1 MNLLLYCDEYCYHYN
16 GNFYIESF
24 GLLLIKRYLAVYEKV
39 KVPLRV
45 KEVSSLQELGKNNC
59 LIDDVRIEIISLP
72 YGIGANAFVK
82 HYFGIKKALRGVCNN
97 VDLAILRIP
106 SIYSFS
112 ILDEVKK
119 HDVPFAVEIVFD
131 CHDGYISSKS
141 LVEKLSWRYMHLK
154 QQIACKNA
162 IGISCVTEEYLQR
175 RYSNPSS
182 QVIKANYSSIELPES
197 FFFQARPY
205 PKTKLFNIVHIAYQV
220 AFNSRKGHNQLI
232 EALSLVRGRGF
243 NVAVTFV
250 GGDYNDGISK
260 LKDFAKKHNVEN
272 HVLFTGFLSR
282 PELRELLKKS
292 DLAVLPT
299 KAEGLPRVVIEAMA
313 MGLPCISSNVSGN
326 PELLD
331 AEYLL
336 DYSDVNGLADAI
348 IRIVSNPEEYE
359 AVSKS
364 NFDRSWKYEA
374 SRLNAVRNSFYTELK
389 KKINNGEV

>member
-1 MNLLLYCDEYCYHYN
+1 MNLLLYCDEYCYRYK

-24 GLLLIKRYLAVYEKV
+24 GLLLIKRYLAVFDRV
-39 KVPLRV
+39 IVPLRV
-45 KEVSSLQELGKNNC
+45 KEVISQQELGKNNC

-72 YGIGANAFVK
+72 YGIGAKAFVK
-82 HYFGIKKALRGVCNN
+82 HYFGIKKALKGVCDN

-131 CHDGYISSKS
+131 CHDGYLSSKTI
-141 LVEKLSWRYMHLK
+141 VEKLSWKYMHFK
-154 QQIACKNA
+154 QQSACKNA

-175 RYSNPSS
+175 RYSNPSP

-197 FFFQARPY
+197 FFFQPRTY
-205 PKTKLFNIVHIAYQV
+205 PKTELFNIVHIAYQV

-232 EALSLVRGRGF
+232 EALSLVRKRGF

-260 LKDFAKKHNVEN
+260 LKDFAKKYKVEN
-272 HVLFTGFLSR
+272 YVLFTGFLSR

-299 KAEGLPRVVIEAMA
+299 KAEGLPRVVIESMA

-331 AEYLL
+331 SKYLL

-359 AVSKS
+359 TVSKS
-364 NFDRSWKYEA
+364 NFDRSRKYEA
-374 SRLNAVRNSFYTELK
+374 SRLNAVRNNFYKELK
-389 KKINNGEV
+389 NKIYNGEV